1 VAAGRTVYKM
11 TDETLPPISMCVI
24 AATAAAYGT
33 GIKPLTSWFKK
44 SRRKKEQDVKMNK
57 FGFAAAVVS
66 GVAAAIIGLAAPA
79 AAAPTGPG
87 SAQQTISELQAQ
99 GYTVIV
105 NRIGAA
111 PLDQATVVAVR
122 PGQTYSRTDTGVP
135 GAGNDIYTTITNKTV
150 YVDVK

>member
-1 VAAGRTVYKM
+1 MVVT
-11 TDETLPPISMCVI
+11 PMC
-24 AATAAAYGT
+24 YG
-33 GIKPLTSWFKK
+33 GIYPLTSRFKSLYIMK
-44 SRRKKEQDVKMNK
+44 GRKMKK
-57 FGFAAAVVS
+57 FGLVTATIAGA
-66 GVAAAIIGLAAPA
+66 AAAIIGLAAPA

-87 SAQQTISELQAQ
+87 NAQQTINELQGQ

-105 NRIGAA
+105 NRTGTA

-135 GAGNDIYTTITNKTV
+135 GAGNDIYTTVTDKTV

>member
-1 VAAGRTVYKM
+1 MKKFG
-11 TDETLPPISMCVI
+11 L
-24 AATAAAYGT
+24 ATATIAGA
-33 GIKPLTSWFKK
+33 
-44 SRRKKEQDVKMNK
+44 
-57 FGFAAAVVS
+57 AAAV
-66 GVAAAIIGLAAPA
+66 IGLAAPA

-87 SAQQTISELQAQ
+87 NAQQTINELQAK

-105 NRIGAA
+105 NRTGTA

-135 GAGNDIYTTITNKTV
+135 GAGNDIYTTVTDKTV

>member
-1 VAAGRTVYKM
+1 M
-11 TDETLPPISMCVI
+11 
-24 AATAAAYGT
+24 
-33 GIKPLTSWFKK
+33 KK
-44 SRRKKEQDVKMNK
+44 
-57 FGFAAAVVS
+57 F
-66 GVAAAIIGLAAPA
+66 GVAAATVSGLAAAIIAMAAPA

-105 NRIGAA
+105 NRLGTA
-111 PLDQATVVAVR
+111 PVGQASVVAVR

-135 GAGNDIYTTITNKTV
+135 GAGNDISTTVTDKTV

>member
-1 VAAGRTVYKM
+1 VRGV
-11 TDETLPPISMCVI
+11 
-24 AATAAAYGT
+24 TAIRANR
-33 GIKPLTSWFKK
+33 IEPLTRRFKSLDIK
-44 SRRKKEQDVKMNK
+44 RKRYRKMKK
-57 FGFAAAVVS
+57 FGFAAAMVS

-87 SAQQTISELQAQ
+87 NAQQTINELQAQ

-105 NRIGAA
+105 NRTGTA

-135 GAGNDIYTTITNKTV
+135 GAGNDIYTTVTDKTV